1 MITVENDIYL
11 EMKDEKLNIKL
22 SESNEWGWAKE
33 TKLNPLESEYYI
45 IDNRSHRPHL
55 DFRHENDW
63 LLMRII
69 DRYPNGDVKY
79 KVIESNVDPES
90 NWDIGYWCAESTVSG
105 EWLKNLLGL
114 DSNLDSKNKF
124 EPYWIPHDG
133 DTSNLPKSEKYVN
146 CEELNK
152 PKNISEGDELDWIKN
167 TEVDTIK
174 VGAIFKDIEDERLVI
189 TNIDPESSSMTIKS
203 LDFTGEGED
212 YTLKKNW
219 EIEEWLDLIH
229 SGDVRWV
236 GSEEMNESDAFDWVR
251 EVPSNLPKD
260 RSWVLVNDVD
270 PESEEVSKAMQ
281 KFLLWEQGFKWISG
295 SSDLFNKPF
304 LALELHKRDGV
315 DRYGIG
321 YHANVGEYYR
331 NASSEEKEQEY
342 EKRLRKFREEHGDDV
357 YFWSDIRGG
366 QINESNE
373 FDWIK
378 TTPTVKIGGKNDY
391 PIEDVPLGTKVI
403 TPYGEVFTIEDIADG
418 HQDFQH
424 VWGRDLKP
432 AWLGPKNDID
442 NRNWYNALFLR
453 KVSDSINESKEFDW
467 VESALD
473 KQIDFI
479 PGDEIK
485 VINVGREDAFIRYL
499 GVYGRPYRFG
509 AFGPNITGVVVEDSG
524 VQSSGNFILEVKRM
538 YNGEEEF
545 DRIWFPYPEELNRLK
560 SRSGDYYKD
569 LDIQYEYLGN
579 KSIKEVKQ
587 MYYKPLYGKTSNGD
601 FQKEEDGTYKVWWI
615 EPTNNGKSL
624 LGENTKHSLCTY
636 SKGEKILHPIKD
648 DTHLKNILNGKQ
660 LVQQKHLKD
669 IK

>member
-22 SESNEWGWAKE
+22 SESNEWDWAKE

-55 DFRHENDW
+55 DERHENDW
-63 LLMRII
+63 ILMRII

-90 NWDIGYWCAESTVSG
+90 NWGLGVRCTESNVSG
-105 EWLKNLLGL
+105 EWLKNLLGM
-114 DSNLDSKNKF
+114 DSNLLSEKK

-146 CEELNK
+146 CEESNK

-174 VGAIFKDIEDERLVI
+174 VGAIFKDTEDERLVI

-212 YTLKKNW
+212 HTLKKNW

-229 SGDVRWV
+229 SGDIRWV
-236 GSEEMNESDAFDWVR
+236 GSEEMNESDDFDWVR
-251 EVPSNLPKD
+251 EVPNNLPKD
-260 RSWVLVNDVD
+260 RPWVLVNDVD
-270 PESEEVSKAMQ
+270 SESEEVSIAMQ
-281 KFLLWEQGFKWISG
+281 KFLFGKLGFKWISG
-295 SSDLFNKPF
+295 RNEFYNEPF
-304 LALELHKRDGV
+304 LAFQLHVGDGSRV
-315 DRYGIG
+315 AVG
-321 YHANVGEYYR
+321 YHKNIGEYYS
-331 NASSEEKEQEY
+331 NPSPEAQQEEY
-342 EKRLRKFREEHGDDV
+342 ERRLREFRKEFGDDV
-357 YFWSDIRGG
+357 YFWSDIGSN
-366 QINESNE
+366 QINESDDM
-373 FDWIK
+373 DWIK

-391 PIEDVPLGTKVI
+391 PIEDVSLGTKVI
-403 TPYGEVFTIEDIADG
+403 TPEGNVFTIEDIVGG

-453 KVSDSINESKEFDW
+453 KVDDSINESNEFDW
-467 VESALD
+467 VGSALD
-473 KQIDFI
+473 KPIEFI

-485 VINVGREDAFIRYL
+485 VINVGREDAFIKYL
-499 GVYGRPYRFG
+499 GVYGRPYKFG
-509 AFGPNITGVVVEDSG
+509 AFGPNITGVVFEREGFNSR
-524 VQSSGNFILEVKRM
+524 GNFFLEVKRM
-538 YNGEEEF
+538 YNGEEKF
-545 DRIWFPYPEELNRLK
+545 DRILFPYPEELNRLRDRNK
-560 SRSGDYYKD
+560 DYKD

-579 KSIKEVKQ
+579 KSIKEVEQ

-615 EPTNNGKSL
+615 EPTDDDKPL

-636 SKGEKILHPIKD
+636 SNGEKILHPIKD